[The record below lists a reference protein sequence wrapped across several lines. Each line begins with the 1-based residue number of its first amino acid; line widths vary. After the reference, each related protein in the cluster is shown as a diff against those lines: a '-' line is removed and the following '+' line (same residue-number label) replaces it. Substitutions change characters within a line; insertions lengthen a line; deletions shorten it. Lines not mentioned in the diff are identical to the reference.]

1 MDYTYDAENF
11 REIFEKSFTWIGQFM
26 RNVRRYPD
34 NNAVIDPVQEKIWT
48 YRDLNRDVNKLA
60 NYLLER
66 GVKPSDV
73 IFFQLYNS
81 PQFVMC
87 YIAPQKIGA
96 IDSPVN
102 FNFSAQ
108 ETANLIDRDCPKA
121 YIYDTD
127 VKDMAVR
134 ALELCEH
141 KPEIVIAVDYRKNA
155 GELPEGHIS
164 FDDILEN
171 GDDSE
176 PKADYEPDIYR
187 EVTRLSTSGTTGT
200 PKGIP
205 LNSINEVMSAHDTIM
220 SFPLSPKDVTMNM
233 TPWFHRGGL
242 HSGGPNPTLF
252 VGASL
257 VVMRM
262 FSPKYCFEYTEKY
275 GITFLIGA
283 PSALV
288 KLADRQEKYPTELPT
303 LKGIVTMGAPLE
315 KNECIRFLKTLT
327 PNIFNGYGTTETFWN
342 TFLRPY
348 DLPEMSG
355 TAGRACIDDEVRV
368 VKMYEDR
375 KAEPDDIVP
384 MDGETAGEVIIFA
397 PEKTAM
403 CYISNEEQTKE
414 KYYKGWFYTKDV
426 GTWDKDQYVTIT
438 GRKDNMIICMGENI
452 YPEQLEEVIN
462 RNERIKDCMI
472 VGVDDPSRGQSV
484 AAYIL
489 PDDPDL
495 TVKDVNTFCTN
506 NDAIAYYKCPRYYAI
521 VDELPY
527 NATGKKL
534 HTELRKRANADLE
547 AGILKRP

>member
-1 MDYTYDAENF
+1 MGYTYDAENY
-11 REIFEKSFTWIGQFM
+11 RKIFESSFSWINQFM

-34 NNAVIDPVQEKIWT
+34 NNAMIDPIKERTWT
-48 YRDLNRDVNKLA
+48 YRQLNDDVNKLA
-60 NYLLER
+60 NLLLEK
-66 GVKPSDV
+66 GVQPSEIV
-73 IFFQLYNS
+73 FFQVYNS
-81 PQFVMC
+81 PAFVIS

-96 IDSPVN
+96 INSPVN

-108 ETANLIDRDCPKA
+108 ETANLIDRDKPKV

-127 VKDMAVR
+127 VSEMAER
-134 ALELCEH
+134 ALEICEN
-141 KPEIVIAVDYRKNA
+141 KPEIVIAVDYRETF
-155 GELPEGHIS
+155 GPLPDGHLC
-164 FDDILEN
+164 FNDIMDHGN
-171 GDDSE
+171 SDE
-176 PKADYEPDIYR
+176 PKVDYEQDIYR

-205 LNSINEVMSAHDTIM
+205 LNSINEVLSAHDTIM

-242 HSGGPNPTLF
+242 HSGGPNPTLY
-252 VGASL
+252 VGGC
-257 VVMRM
+257 VVIMRM
-262 FSPKYCFEYTEKY
+262 FSPKHCFEYAEKY

-283 PSALV
+283 PAALV
-288 KLADRQEKYPTELPT
+288 KLADRQQKHPTQLTT
-303 LKGIVTMGAPLE
+303 LKGIVTMGSPLE
-315 KNECIRFLKTLT
+315 KEECIRFLKTLT

-355 TAGRACIDDEVRV
+355 TAGRSCIGDEVRV
-368 VKMYEDR
+368 VKMYPDR
-375 KAEPDDIVP
+375 KAEPDETVP
-384 MDGETAGEVIIFA
+384 MDGQSSGEIIIFS

-403 CYISNEEQTKE
+403 CYVANEEQTKE

-426 GTWDKDQYVTIT
+426 GTWDENQYITIT

-462 RNERIKDCMI
+462 QFDRIKDCMI
-472 VGVDDPSRGQSV
+472 IGVDDPSRGQAV

-489 PDDPDL
+489 PADDTL
-495 TVKDVNTFCTN
+495 TIQDVNAFCTN
-506 NDAIAYYKCPRYYAI
+506 HDAIAYYKCPRYYAL

-527 NATGKKL
+527 NATGKKRHIVL
-534 HTELRKRANADLE
+534 KERALEDLKN
-547 AGILKRP
+547 GVLKRP